1 MAHVPMEIGPAR
13 LLSSAPPIFLS
24 GIPYEEYLGIAG
36 AFAQRYGNVTA
47 GFVVFPTWS
56 IERPGF
62 PEAIKRKFADHSK
75 RYPNHRFRFICN
87 TRNEAELMKALGLPA
102 AFLNKNFM
110 VSDRIFRPL
119 PDAEIEFDAVY
130 NARFVPEKRHE
141 LAASIP
147 QVGYLTYVET
157 EDRRRAQFRELYP
170 AALSRNP
177 GHRLLN
183 ELVDSLPAGMSHQDV
198 NAALGSAAVGLI
210 LSEVEGSSYASMEYL
225 LAGLPVVSTPS
236 KGGRDVFFDPEF
248 CIVCEPDPMAVRDAV
263 ATLRARDIP
272 REFVRARTL
281 AKIQPER
288 ERFLVLIDD
297 LIEELGE
304 ERRHSEGIWPFSAV
318 SGVPWRPFASHLD
331 EFAASLR
338 AELAKELG
346 LGLDALTGVQL
357 EAGELHPIVTA
368 IRQRHGCSLLVFGC
382 GNDSHFWEKANRD
395 GTTAFLEDNPR
406 WVAAARTRLAT
417 ATVHSV
423 RYDTRLP
430 EWRSLLD
437 KPSQLAMDLPVEIGS
452 RRWDVI
458 LVDGPAGYD
467 DSQPGRMKSIYAAA
481 QLVAPGGHVFV
492 HDCERPAEQA
502 FAERYLGNGRLFVEV
517 KGRAALRG
525 YAF

>member
-1 MAHVPMEIGPAR
+1 
-13 LLSSAPPIFLS
+13 
-24 GIPYEEYLGIAG
+24 
-36 AFAQRYGNVTA
+36 
-47 GFVVFPTWS
+47 
-56 IERPGF
+56 
-62 PEAIKRKFADHSK
+62 
-75 RYPNHRFRFICN
+75 
-87 TRNEAELMKALGLPA
+87 
-102 AFLNKNFM
+102 
-110 VSDRIFRPL
+110 
-119 PDAEIEFDAVY
+119 
-130 NARFVPEKRHE
+130 
-141 LAASIP
+141 
-147 QVGYLTYVET
+147 
-157 EDRRRAQFRELYP
+157 
-170 AALSRNP
+170 
-177 GHRLLN
+177 
-183 ELVDSLPAGMSHQDV
+183 
-198 NAALGSAAVGLI
+198 
-210 LSEVEGSSYASMEYL
+210 
-225 LAGLPVVSTPS
+225 
-236 KGGRDVFFDPEF
+236 
-248 CIVCEPDPMAVRDAV
+248 MAVRDAV

-406 WVAAARTRLAT
+406 WVAAARARLAT